1 MNTTTKPTWSKRDE
15 RDLQDLLK
23 RKQAFDAAAHAPV
36 LDVAIK
42 IKLLINSMVEPDAS
56 ESLVSALINYAD
68 AIRDALAPFDSGVRV
83 AQSDSTS
90 G

>member
-1 MNTTTKPTWSKRDE
+1 MNTTKPTWSKRDE
-15 RDLQDLLK
+15 YDLQDLLK
-23 RKQAFDAAAHAPV
+23 RKAAFDVVNREPV
-36 LDVAIK
+36 LEVVKKLRALVGVKADPQKDESVATG
-42 IKLLINSMVEPDAS
+42 LINM
-56 ESLVSALINYAD
+56 AD

>member
-1 MNTTTKPTWSKRDE
+1 MNTTTRPTWSKRDE
-15 RDLQDLLK
+15 SDLQALLR
-23 RKQAFDAAAHAPV
+23 RKQAFELTARMPV
-36 LDVAIK
+36 HDVVARIRTA
-42 IKLLINSMVEPDAS
+42 LGAVYGPDQMVDEFINH
-56 ESLVSALINYAD
+56 AD

>member
-1 MNTTTKPTWSKRDE
+1 MNTTKPTWSKRDE
-15 RDLQDLLK
+15 YDLQDLLK

-36 LDVAIK
+36 LDVAIN
-42 IKLLINSMVEPDAS
+42 IRTLVNSMVEPDAN

-68 AIRDALAPFDSGVRV
+68 SIRDALAPFDSGIRIDP
-83 AQSDSTS
+83 QSTS